1 VPRDCEQIKVSTDRT
16 RAIFIDLENK
26 KEILEYLRR
35 SDRHRK
41 KFEYIIGLILENIR
55 NTEVYDKE
63 DINDKCKD
71 VTAMKF
77 FKNGSN
83 DRIYCKEVRSGQGCY
98 IVIMGILHEK
108 KKTQK
113 NSAREIARI
122 NAIGGYEYLPILK

>member
-1 VPRDCEQIKVSTDRT
+1 VPRNCEQIKVSADRT
-16 RAIFIDLENK
+16 RAIFIDVENK

-35 SDRHRK
+35 SEKHRK
-41 KFEYIIGLILENIR
+41 KFEYIIGLVLENIR

-63 DINDKCKD
+63 DINDKCKN

-83 DRIYCKEVRSGQGCY
+83 DRIYCKEVRSDLGCY
-98 IVIMGILHEK
+98 VVIMGILHEK

-122 NAIGGYEYLPILK
+122 NAIGSYEYLPTLK